1 MYAFDF
7 VREFWWM
14 QNLQS
19 RPGTRKKF
27 YIELEAKKFSLW
39 KQGVQI
45 TFTQGKDCKGRRK
58 RNVSALQESLD
69 KGKWSETSDKQVSDK
84 IKQVKG

>member
-1 MYAFDF
+1 
-7 VREFWWM
+7 M

-27 YIELEAKKFSLW
+27 LYWVGRKKFSLW
-39 KQGVQI
+39 KRGVQI
-45 TFTQGKDCKGRRK
+45 TVTQGKDCKGRRK
-58 RNVSALQESLD
+58 RNVSALQESLG